1 MRLSDGINDSVA
13 LTAADVSVAM
23 GHGSQSTLASAGKA
37 AAFVTIEH
45 KLTGVDFVLL
55 KSSLSTLPSLLLI
68 SRKVYNRQRLNL
80 LWAILFNV
88 VCLPFAAGVFYPA
101 GGIRLSPVWAAV
113 LMALS
118 SVSVVASSLALRYG
132 L

>member
-1 MRLSDGINDSVA
+1 
-13 LTAADVSVAM
+13 M